1 MKGKQIAV
9 MMAQAD
15 EPYQQELVRGIVKK
29 SQERGYNVKIFS
41 MYIKYQDNEEREVGD
56 SNIFNL
62 IPFNRFDA
70 LILFSDLLQTPGV
83 ERQLQE
89 RIHTKFSGPVVC
101 VDTDTDYFYHF
112 WTVGYDAVYAE
123 ISHIIE
129 KHHKKDIAYLTGRK
143 NHVHSQRRLQAY
155 RDAMEAHGLPVRED
169 RIFYGDFWYT
179 SGTGCAEALLRHRQ
193 EMPEAIVCANDCMA
207 IGLAD
212 VMEQNGI
219 KIPEDIGT
227 IRLNQTSN
235 FADCKQIRF
244 YTIQAFKGLEAK
256 AVIMIDVDSLSDENK
271 RFLNYVGMSRVP
283 VNDATAISFLTP
295 MIAGFLAVKLL
306 GEKAPKSINYAF
318 IVAIIGVIVIKRPTF
333 DIDNATIG
341 YLALLAYTC
350 IRAYIVIL
358 DKRLT
363 SKFDPMTM
371 MFYSCIILGLFAGCF
386 FPFFIKVPLSALK
399 YIAISGFL
407 FFVEYYCIFRALK
420 LCNAVILQPLDF
432 SKLIFTMI
440 FSYIFLGQQVNAHQ
454 IIGGSIIILGYLIV
468 FIETKIKN
476 TAK

>member
-1 MKGKQIAV
+1 MQ
-9 MMAQAD
+9 
-15 EPYQQELVRGIVKK
+15 L
-29 SQERGYNVKIFS
+29 SQRQLTITG
-41 MYIKYQDNEEREVGD
+41 
-56 SNIFNL
+56 
-62 IPFNRFDA
+62 
-70 LILFSDLLQTPGV
+70 ILFYLIGV
-83 ERQLQE
+83 ASCSSLNV
-89 RIHTKFSGPVVC
+89 FMV
-101 VDTDTDYFYHF
+101 
-112 WTVGYDAVYAE
+112 
-123 ISHIIE
+123 
-129 KHHKKDIAYLTGRK
+129 
-143 NHVHSQRRLQAY
+143 
-155 RDAMEAHGLPVRED
+155 
-169 RIFYGDFWYT
+169 
-179 SGTGCAEALLRHRQ
+179 
-193 EMPEAIVCANDCMA
+193 EAINEYGIPILEVMFLRQFFIFIFLVPLMIKRRFHFFDKTSLRSNA
-207 IGLAD
+207 IRNIL
-212 VMEQNGI
+212 
-219 KIPEDIGT
+219 
-227 IRLNQTSN
+227 
-235 FADCKQIRF
+235 
-244 YTIQAFKGLEAK
+244 
-256 AVIMIDVDSLSDENK
+256 LSIST
-271 RFLNYVGMSRVP
+271 FLIYVGMSRVP